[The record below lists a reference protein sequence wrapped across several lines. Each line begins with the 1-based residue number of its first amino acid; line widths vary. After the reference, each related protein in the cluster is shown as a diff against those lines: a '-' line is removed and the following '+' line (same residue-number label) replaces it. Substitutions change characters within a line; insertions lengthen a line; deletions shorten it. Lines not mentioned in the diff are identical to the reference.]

1 MGTVVLLAW
10 LCRVLPLEGMPSGL
24 REACGIL
31 RSLLYLSLFAGWGI
45 SLYNRTVHPQVR
57 RLLLNVDLLMLF
69 WILVRTLRFQLNTP
83 PEIDRMLG
91 YLYYAPML
99 GIPVLCVQLVLTVD
113 RSERYRLSAWARML
127 WLPSAVLLELV
138 LTNDLHQQV
147 FRLQQPWNENY
158 QYGWLFGLVVGW
170 IVICILLAFGIIA
183 HKSRNPRILRRLPL
197 PAIPLVLLGIYAVL
211 YGFHFPLIRQFLGDM
226 TIVHCLM
233 TAASL
238 EGGLRC
244 GLIQSNTGYEELL
257 RVTSLAVQ
265 LVDRRELQAAMHGT
279 VRLDEHTLLRSA
291 PVQGGYVMWQTDIT
305 ELVENMERLKE
316 NRTELAERNY
326 LEQQNYEAERKTN
339 ALREKNRLYDLL
351 QRRLAPQIIRMDQLL
366 TRYRAAPEADKR
378 QLLGQVAVL
387 GAYLKRGAN
396 LMFLAQKHRY
406 VPSAEL
412 RYALEESIS
421 SLELAGVECA
431 MEVTQG
437 VRLPAEAAAACYS
450 RFESV
455 VEGALGQ
462 LDALFVRAIWKDH
475 RLNLYLSVETGADL
489 KAVCP
494 AAVQE
499 APGSHPADPLGHAS
513 HSFVIPPKSYFP
525 ESPVDRYPLRQR
537 ARTPLPRPGGPRKP
551 SGAFLLAAWLVPAE
565 KNRAAPHLC
574 GAVLSGCAGRRT
586 GFRGFRKGAAQRAV
600 FFSSGASGLFSR
612 FSSGISSL
620 LMMVSICSSFFTSS
634 LGKRLFT
641 RWTTVLR

>member
-1 MGTVVLLAW
+1 MMGQRQREQVQRGCAVGTVVLLAW

-24 REACGIL
+24 QEACGIL

-127 WLPSAVLLELV
+127 WLPLAVLLELV

-147 FRLQQPWNENY
+147 FRLQQPWNEKY

-197 PAIPLVLLGIYAVL
+197 PAIPLVLLGVYAVL

-265 LVDRRELQAAMHGT
+265 LVDRQGNVYCCSENGRMVDRRELQAAMHGT

-351 QRRLAPQIIRMDQLL
+351 QRQLAPQIIRMNQLL

-378 QLLGQVAVL
+378 RLLGQVAVL

-396 LMFLAQKHRY
+396 LMFLAQQHRY

-431 MEVTQG
+431 MEVTHG
-437 VRLPAEAAAACYS
+437 VRLPEEAAAACYS

-462 LDALFVRAIWKDH
+462 LDALFVRAIWKDR

-489 KAVCP
+489 KASCP

-499 APGSHPADPLGHAS
+499 APGSWVLNDHFEGGA
-513 HSFVIPPKSYFP
+513 P
-525 ESPVDRYPLRQR
+525 E
-537 ARTPLPRPGGPRKP
+537 
-551 SGAFLLAAWLVPAE
+551 
-565 KNRAAPHLC
+565 C
-574 GAVLSGCAGRRT
+574 GT
-586 GFRGFRKGAAQRAV
+586 N
-600 FFSSGASGLFSR
+600 
-612 FSSGISSL
+612 
-620 LMMVSICSSFFTSS
+620 
-634 LGKRLFT
+634 
-641 RWTTVLR
+641 

>member
-10 LCRVLPLEGMPSGL
+10 LCRVLPLEGMPAGL
-24 REACGIL
+24 QEACGIL

-99 GIPVLCVQLVLTVD
+99 GIPVLSVQLVLTVD

-197 PAIPLVLLGIYAVL
+197 PAIPMVLLGVYAVL

-265 LVDRRELQAAMHGT
+265 LVDRQGNVYCCSENGRMVDRRELQAAMHGT

-316 NRTELAERNY
+316 NRTEL
-326 LEQQNYEAERKTN
+326 
-339 ALREKNRLYDLL
+339 
-351 QRRLAPQIIRMDQLL
+351 
-366 TRYRAAPEADKR
+366 
-378 QLLGQVAVL
+378 

-396 LMFLAQKHRY
+396 LMFLAQQHRY

-437 VRLPAEAAAACYS
+437 VRLPAETAAACYS

-462 LDALFVRAIWKDH
+462 LDALFVRAIWKDR

-489 KAVCP
+489 KAACP

-499 APGSHPADPLGHAS
+499 APGSWVLNDHFEGGA
-513 HSFVIPPKSYFP
+513 P
-525 ESPVDRYPLRQR
+525 E
-537 ARTPLPRPGGPRKP
+537 
-551 SGAFLLAAWLVPAE
+551 
-565 KNRAAPHLC
+565 C
-574 GAVLSGCAGRRT
+574 GT
-586 GFRGFRKGAAQRAV
+586 N
-600 FFSSGASGLFSR
+600 
-612 FSSGISSL
+612 
-620 LMMVSICSSFFTSS
+620 
-634 LGKRLFT
+634 
-641 RWTTVLR
+641 